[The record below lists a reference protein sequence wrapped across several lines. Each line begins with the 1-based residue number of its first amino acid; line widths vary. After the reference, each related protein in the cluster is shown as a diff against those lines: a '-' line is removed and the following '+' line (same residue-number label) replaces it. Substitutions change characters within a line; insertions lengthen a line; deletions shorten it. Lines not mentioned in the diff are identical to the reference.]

1 MLDSPPLPF
10 AGVDNDETIKV
21 SRSGGADLDG
31 NQPGDLYIVIKLTIY
46 IYICLVCHHLFIFS
60 GYFTAWMPSPQP
72 LNCKISFA
80 SLQVRKDPVF

>member
-21 SRSGGADLDG
+21 SRSGGADPDG
-31 NQPGDLYIVIKLTIY
+31 NQPGDLYIVIKVT

-60 GYFTAWMPSPQP
+60 GT
-72 LNCKISFA
+72 
-80 SLQVRKDPVF
+80 SLLGCLPPNP

>member
-21 SRSGGADLDG
+21 SRSGGADPDG
-31 NQPGDLYIVIKLTIY
+31 NQPGDLYIVIKVTLYIYIYIY

-60 GYFTAWMPSPQP
+60 GT
-72 LNCKISFA
+72 
-80 SLQVRKDPVF
+80 SLLGCLPPNP

>member
-21 SRSGGADLDG
+21 SRSGGADPDG
-31 NQPGDLYIVIKLTIY
+31 NQPGDLYIVIKVTIYIYIY

-60 GYFTAWMPSPQP
+60 GT
-72 LNCKISFA
+72 
-80 SLQVRKDPVF
+80 SLLGCLPPNP